1 MASAPLACVAALIG
15 FRNPLPTRGA
25 GILQRSGVHVV
36 TFARPEEALRVLTTE
51 LTVAVA
57 VLDLS
62 NALVR
67 ALAPSFL
74 EWLRGVRPPAATRV
88 VVACDRALGADLREG
103 FAAAGGTLVPRSH
116 LSYRRLA
123 FVLRELTA
131 LPTSNHPSVLRLSSL
146 RRRGR

>member
-1 MASAPLACVAALIG
+1 MRASSSDL
-15 FRNPLPTRGA
+15 
-25 GILQRSGVHVV
+25 GVHVL
-36 TFARPEEALRVLTTE
+36 TFSRPEEALRVLTTE

-62 NALVR
+62 NAPLR

-74 EWLRGVRPPAATRV
+74 EWLRGVRPPVVTRV
-88 VVACDRALGADLREG
+88 VVACNRALGPDLPQA
-103 FAAAGGTLVPRSH
+103 FATAGGTIVARRD

-123 FVLRELTA
+123 FVLRELVA

>member
-1 MASAPLACVAALIG
+1 MPSPPLACVAALIG
-15 FRNPLPTRGA
+15 FRNPLPARGA

-36 TFARPEEALRVLTTE
+36 TFARPEEALRVLRTE

-62 NALVR
+62 NAPVR

-74 EWLRGVRPPAATRV
+74 EWLSGLQATQVTRV
-88 VVACDRALGADLREG
+88 VVMCDRALGQDVRQG
-103 FAAAGGTLVPRSH
+103 FASAGGSLMARSR

-123 FVLRELTA
+123 FMLRELTS
-131 LPTSNHPSVLRLSSL
+131 LPTCNHPSVLRVSS
-146 RRRGR
+146 